1 MENRLNAYLLK
12 LLMDNDRE
20 YQKAVDMIRKRQE
33 YNRQYYERR
42 KKQQTEPKQICGRK
56 PIIEITQE
64 KASETLQKYRLK
76 CQKQNKKLNTPEEIK
91 QEINKLFA
99 KLKALTP
106 DNK

>member
-12 LLMDNDRE
+12 LLMDNDGE
-20 YQKAVDMIRKRQE
+20 YKKAVDIIRKRQE

-42 KKQQTEPKQICGRK
+42 KKQQTEPKHICGRK

>member
-42 KKQQTEPKQICGRK
+42 KKQQTEPKHICGRK

>member
-42 KKQQTEPKQICGRK
+42 KKQQTEPKHICGRK

-76 CQKQNKKLNTPEEIK
+76 CQKQSKKLNTPEEIK